1 LSRDAARHSV
11 TAWSFGDV
19 RLERYRHAPGPT
31 AAIPRHAH
39 DEYQF
44 GLSLDAAGEY
54 RYRGARHPVPAGA
67 LRLIQ
72 PGEMHESRDV
82 GADHP
87 LTTHL
92 LYVPAPLLLEI
103 VAQAAGREADAPFFP
118 VPTVVDRDLA
128 ARYLDLSS
136 SLTDDAAS
144 ALERDSR
151 LLATL
156 ARFVARHAAVPLVPR
171 PVGTEHRAVGLVKAY
186 LDDHLAENVSLA
198 QLARLADL
206 SPDYLVRAFAREV
219 GLPPHRYQ
227 VHARVRRAKTLL
239 AAGTPLAAV
248 ARETGF
254 ADQSH
259 LGRHFKR
266 LVGVPPGR
274 YHPQPAARGPSVRA
288 GPVGAT
294 GPRVRPAS
302 GEVRWTKI

>member
-1 LSRDAARHSV
+1 MAHDGEAKVARDDARHSV
-11 TAWSFGDV
+11 TAWLVGDV
-19 RLERYRHAPGPT
+19 RLERYSHAPGPT

-54 RYRGARHPVPAGA
+54 RYRGARYPVPAGA

-72 PGEMHESRDV
+72 PGEMHESRDF

-92 LYVPAPLLLEI
+92 LYVPPPVLQEV
-103 VAQAAGREADAPFFP
+103 VAQIAGRAADAPFFP
-118 VPTVVDRDLA
+118 VPAVLDRDLA
-128 ARYLDLSS
+128 ARYLDLCAA
-136 SLTDDAAS
+136 LTDDPAS
-144 ALERDSR
+144 ALERDAR

-156 ARFVARHAAVPLVPR
+156 ARIVERHAAAPVVPR
-171 PVGTEHRAVGLVKAY
+171 PVGAEHRAVGLVKAH
-186 LDDHLAENVSLA
+186 LDDHLVENVSLG

-206 SPDYLVRAFAREV
+206 TPHYLVRAFVREV

-227 VHARVRRAKTLL
+227 IHARVRRAKTLL
-239 AAGTPLAAV
+239 AAGTPPGAV

-274 YHPQPAARGPSVRA
+274 YRGQ
-288 GPVGAT
+288 PVGRA
-294 GPRVRPAS
+294 
-302 GEVRWTKI
+302 